1 MDRSDLSSRRRRF
14 PGLNRDIDGRPAV
27 FADAPGGTQVP
38 DSVME
43 AMAGYL
49 ARSNANQGGAFATS
63 QETDRVIADARRAGA
78 DLLGT
83 DPSEVVFGPNMTT
96 LAFALSRS
104 LGSTLGAGDDVL
116 VTRLDHDG
124 NVAPWLTAARDAGAT
139 VRWVDLRVEDGTLDL
154 ETLDAVLSDRTRIV
168 AFTLASNALGTITP
182 AAEIA
187 RRARDAGA
195 LAIGDAV
202 HLAPHRAIDVRAVE
216 LDVLFCSAYKVF
228 GPHLG
233 LMWARR
239 EHLEGWPAYKVR
251 PAPDHPPDRWETGTG
266 NHEALAG
273 FEAAV
278 DYLAAVGRDCGAPN
292 APDRRVA
299 VVAGMEAIRAHEG
312 RLTRR
317 FLAGAADVPGLRM
330 YGIADPVLAEE
341 RTPTFALRLG
351 DRSPRQVAEEFGRR
365 GVFVWDGNYYA
376 LEVMERLG
384 LEESGGAVRIGFCH
398 YNSEDE
404 IDRVL
409 AELRDLATAWPA
421 GGAGG

>member
-1 MDRSDLSSRRRRF
+1 VDRPDLSGQRRRF
-14 PGLNRDIDGRPAV
+14 PGLTREIGGRPAV

-38 DSVME
+38 DSVIE
-43 AMAGYL
+43 AVAGYL

-63 QETDRVIADARRAGA
+63 QESDRVIADARRAGA
-78 DLLGT
+78 DLLGA
-83 DPSEVVFGPNMTT
+83 DPPEVVFGPNMTT

-104 LGSTLGAGDDVL
+104 LGGTLGPGDEVV

-124 NVAPWLTAARDAGAT
+124 NVAPWLTAARDSGAT
-139 VRWVDLRVEDGTLDL
+139 VRWVDLREEDGTLDL
-154 ETLDAVLSDRTRIV
+154 ESLDAVLSDRTRIV

-195 LAIGDAV
+195 ITVGDAV
-202 HLAPHRAIDVRAVE
+202 HLAPHRAIDVRALQ

-228 GPHLG
+228 GPHVG

-239 EHLEGWPAYKVR
+239 DHLETWPAYRVR

-273 FEAAV
+273 LAAAV
-278 DYLAAVGRDCGAPN
+278 DYLAAVGRECGEPN
-292 APDRRVA
+292 GADRRAA
-299 VVAGMEAIRAHEG
+299 VVAGMEAIGAHES

-317 FLAGAADVPGLRM
+317 FLAGAVDVPGLRM
-330 YGIADPVLAEE
+330 YGIGDPGRADE

-351 DRSPRQVAEEFGRR
+351 GRTPRQVAEELGRR

-376 LEVMERLG
+376 LAVMERLG

-404 IDRVL
+404 VDRVL
-409 AELRDLATAWPA
+409 EDLRDLATAWPA